1 MFLQNLEG
9 RGSRGSGGENMLIDD
24 EGGPVTTRF
33 AKRAH
38 SDVPRRLSPQ
48 RRMVGGHAAA
58 LGNAVPVKLAQVV
71 ASSVSE
77 ALIESEMKRVSDD
90 LRLAAQGAR

>member
-1 MFLQNLEG
+1 MSLSLVPRYILDTRAVPSMFLQNLEG

-58 LGNAVPVKLAQVV
+58 TGQ
-71 ASSVSE
+71 
-77 ALIESEMKRVSDD
+77 R
-90 LRLAAQGAR
+90 RAR

>member
-1 MFLQNLEG
+1 MRQ
-9 RGSRGSGGENMLIDD
+9 
-24 EGGPVTTRF
+24 
-33 AKRAH
+33 
-38 SDVPRRLSPQ
+38 
-48 RRMVGGHAAA
+48 
-58 LGNAVPVKLAQVV
+58 LGNAAPVKLAQVV